1 MSSPELRWLMEQH
14 PEWFPQKT
22 VQKRSRIHKMIMYGK
37 NSGIIANPKKN
48 EYQMMLDLQE
58 EEQEKS
64 FFKKNGMEW

>member
-1 MSSPELRWLMEQH
+1 
-14 PEWFPQKT
+14 
-22 VQKRSRIHKMIMYGK
+22 MIMYGK